1 MSSIKEKIKKLPK
14 KPGIYMMKDLNGNI
28 IYVGKS
34 KSLRDRVKSYFTNTD
49 SHSRKIKRMVK
60 NIADISII
68 ITDTELD
75 ALMLECEKIQEIKP
89 MYNTLMK
96 KYENYKYI
104 KIDLHE
110 NLGIH
115 IVDDIRDDCIYLGPY
130 TMDKKLE
137 EYKKIVEE
145 CYKLPNCKKHTKCLR
160 YDLNKC
166 IGPCRNIENE
176 KKYKEILKS
185 ISSNFEEF
193 NLDLLKNLNYK
204 MKEETILLNFEKA
217 NEIKKYID
225 LISSILKKQK
235 IINKLNE
242 NKDILAWINL
252 NENVYK
258 LYLII
263 NGSIVYS
270 EIIDITKI
278 NNNFKD
284 ELILNISIKK
294 IKYKENSMKKIDK
307 SNIDYINII
316 YNYIEKSEDISY
328 IYI

>member
-104 KIDLHE
+104 KVDLYK

-115 IVDDIRDDCIYLGPY
+115 IVDDIGDGCTYLGPY

-137 EYKKIVEE
+137 EYKKILEE
-145 CYKLPNCKKHTKCLR
+145 YYKLPNCKKYTKCLR

-176 KKYKEILKS
+176 KKFKEILKS
-185 ISSNFEEF
+185 ISNNFEEF
-193 NLDLLKNLNYK
+193 NLHFVKELNYK
-204 MKEETILLNFEKA
+204 MEKEITLLNFEQA

-242 NKDILAWINL
+242 NKDILAWISL

-278 NNNFKD
+278 NNNFKN